1 MKNSYLKEK
10 VISEIQ
16 KLDNENL
23 IAEIYELL
31 KHESEDPEV
40 YILNPEQMA
49 AVDEAQAQ
57 IKKGQYLTDAQAQQ
71 NFEEWLKR

>member
-1 MKNSYLKEK
+1 LKEK

-57 IKKGQYLTDAQAQQ
+57 VKVGQYLTDDQAQQ
-71 NFEEWLKR
+71 NFEEWQKR

>member
-1 MKNSYLKEK
+1 MKKTDLKEK

-16 KLDNENL
+16 KLENENL

-40 YILNPEQMA
+40 YVLSTEQMA
-49 AVDEAQAQ
+49 AVDEAQSQVKA
-57 IKKGQYLTDAQAQQ
+57 GQYLTDKEAQQ

>member
-1 MKNSYLKEK
+1 MKKTDLKEK

-16 KLDNENL
+16 KLDNDNL

-40 YILNPEQMA
+40 YVLNPEQMA
-49 AVDEAQAQ
+49 AIDEAQAQ
-57 IKKGQYLTDAQAQQ
+57 IKAGQYLTDKEAQQ

>member
-1 MKNSYLKEK
+1 MKEK

-57 IKKGQYLTDAQAQQ
+57 VKVGQYLTDDQAQQ
-71 NFEEWLKR
+71 NFEEWQKR